1 MVSQTA
7 EYAIHAVLYLAHTT
21 GEPAVAQVIAQATGV
36 PKGYLHKI
44 LRRLGKAGI
53 LGSQRGVGGGYILLN
68 PANQVSILEIIRAA
82 ELSRSK
88 THATGSPHGQDPVHR
103 LIERAAQRA
112 DDVFG
117 STTLQDLIES
127 GETPSV
133 RASA

>member
-7 EYAIHAVLYLAHTT
+7 EYALHAVLFLAIS
-21 GEPAVAQVIAQATGV
+21 GGGPAVAQQIAEATGV

-53 LGSQRGVGGGYILLN
+53 LGSQRGVGGGYLLLKRADQISVLDVIL
-68 PANQVSILEIIRAA
+68 AT

-88 THATGSPHGQDPVHR
+88 PPATGTPHDPDPVHR
-103 LIERAAQRA
+103 LIERAAERA

-127 GETPSV
+127 GETPGV